1 LGEQK
6 DKERRPG
13 KTVTDYRDFVIDLV
27 RSPLVT
33 HEIAGSIAASGSDF
47 YRQYSIPQPE
57 GARIAEV
64 QALKI
69 QTDKLPGLIAE
80 GIRLYEEDKEKKENT
95 WPRRLQRYAKW
106 IVEAVVIAA
115 VGVFVGWYMA
125 LYGFKA

>member
-1 LGEQK
+1 MAEQK
-6 DKERRPG
+6 DKERPEQR
-13 KTVTDYRDFVIDLV
+13 VTDFRDFIVNIS

-33 HEIAGSIAASGSDF
+33 HEIAGTIEASGSDF

-57 GARIAEV
+57 GARIAEA
-64 QALKI
+64 QAHKI
-69 QTDKLPGLIAE
+69 QTEKLPGLIAE

-106 IVEAVVIAA
+106 IIEVVVIAA

-125 LYGFKA
+125 LYGFKP